1 MVFCEPNLAVKLYKP
16 VFRRQY
22 YSIAGFVCKSKMYTC
37 FGGKLIGIKSNTV
50 TQADTLYEFMKLY
63 FRTSDERTHWI
74 LHLLVIILMKCS
86 YFMSLG
92 ALKIDISVLRSR
104 LSSITSSTSNIDA
117 QF

>member
-1 MVFCEPNLAVKLYKP
+1 M
-16 VFRRQY
+16 
-22 YSIAGFVCKSKMYTC
+22 C
-37 FGGKLIGIKSNTV
+37 FGGKLIGIKSITV
-50 TQADTLYEFMKLY
+50 TQADTLYKFMKLY

-92 ALKIDISVLRSR
+92 ALKIDISVLRSK
-104 LSSITSSTSNIDA
+104 LGSITSSTSNIDV